1 MIELFIRIVGTA
13 VTAGW
18 IMGAALLV
26 RRLFRGAPKWTRG
39 LLWALVAV
47 RLLVP
52 APLYSAVSLIPP
64 QAEQV
69 VEAYTSPEG
78 VRALDQVLPQIG
90 FETLRDREVNAWE
103 RENGGHVFVSHSAPA
118 STYLALMWAGGMA
131 AMALYAL
138 VSWLRLRRRVWTAA
152 RLEGRVWVSDRIGA
166 PFLLGL
172 IRPRIYVP
180 ASLAPPALD
189 YALAHERAHLRRGD
203 HVWKPL
209 GYALLAVYWFQLLA
223 WVCYGLFCRDME
235 LASDEAAAGD
245 LDREG
250 RAAYA
255 QTLLDWAGPVRG
267 EGACP
272 LASGRSD
279 VKGRVKAVLGYKK
292 PARWLA
298 GLAIAVFL
306 AAGAT
311 FMTSPRTE
319 SGGQISVVI
328 TGAYNEDRA
337 QLQPDTVPPV
347 GPAAEGGRDPATDR
361 GIGE

>member
-1 MIELFIRIVGTA
+1 MIELFIRIVRTA
-13 VTAGW
+13 STAGW
-18 IMGAALLV
+18 LMGAALLA
-26 RRLFRGAPKWTRG
+26 RWIFRGAPKWTRY
-39 LLWALVAV
+39 LLWALVAA
-47 RLLVP
+47 RLLAP
-52 APLYSAVSLIPP
+52 ATVYSAVSLIPP
-64 QAEQV
+64 QAEQM
-69 VEAYTSPEG
+69 VEALTSPEG
-78 VRALDQVLPQIG
+78 VQALDQVLPQ
-90 FETLRDREVNAWE
+90 FEFQTARDREANAWE
-103 RENGGHVFVSHSAPA
+103 RENGGHVFVGHFAPA
-118 STYLALMWAGGMA
+118 STYLALAWVGGMA

-138 VSWLRLRRRVWTAA
+138 ASWLRLRRRVRTAA
-152 RLEGRVWVSDRIGA
+152 RMEGPVWVSDRIGS

-209 GYALLAVYWFQLLA
+209 GYALLAVYWFQPLA

-235 LASDEAAAGD
+235 LASDEAAARD

-255 QTLLDWAGPVRG
+255 QTLLACAGPVRG
-267 EGACP
+267 AGACP
-272 LASGRSD
+272 LAFGQSG

-306 AAGAT
+306 AVGAA

-319 SGGQISVVI
+319 NPWHTFVELR
-328 TGAYNEDRA
+328 TYD
-337 QLQPDTVPPV
+337 PV
-347 GPAAEGGRDPATDR
+347 RQADPAQASPVTDTGR
-361 GIGE
+361 

>member
-1 MIELFIRIVGTA
+1 MIALFLRIVRTGL
-13 VTAGW
+13 TAGW
-18 IMGAALLV
+18 LMAAAILV
-26 RRLFRGAPKWTRG
+26 RWLFRGAPKWTRG
-39 LLWALVAV
+39 LLWALVAA

-52 APLYSAVSLIPP
+52 TPLYSAVSLIPP
-64 QAEQV
+64 PAEQT

-90 FETLRDREVNAWE
+90 FETLRDREANAWE

-118 STYLALMWAGGMA
+118 SAYLAIAWMAGMA

-138 VSWLRLRRRVWTAA
+138 ISYVRLRRRVRTAA
-152 RLEGRVWVSDRIGA
+152 RLEGRVWVSDRIGS

-189 YALAHERAHLRRGD
+189 HVLAHERAHLRRGD
-203 HVWKPL
+203 HVWKAL
-209 GYALLAVYWFQLLA
+209 GYVLLTVYWFQPLA

-235 LASDEAAAGD
+235 LAGDEAAARD
-245 LDREG
+245 LDQEG

-255 QTLLDWAGPVRG
+255 QALLDCAGPVRG
-267 EGACP
+267 AGACP
-272 LASGRSD
+272 PAFGRSD

-306 AAGAT
+306 AAGVC

-319 SGGQISVVI
+319 NQWHSFVVLHWTNDPVLQADPAQASPVTD
-328 TGAYNEDRA
+328 TGA
-337 QLQPDTVPPV
+337 VK
-347 GPAAEGGRDPATDR
+347 
-361 GIGE
+361 

>member
-1 MIELFIRIVGTA
+1 MIELFLRIVRTGL
-13 VTAGW
+13 TAGW
-18 IMGAALLV
+18 LMAAALLV
-26 RRLFRGAPKWTRG
+26 RLLFRGAPKWTRG
-39 LLWALVAV
+39 LLWALVAA
-47 RLLVP
+47 RLLIP

-64 QAEQV
+64 QAEQNV
-69 VEAYTSPEG
+69 QAYTSPEG
-78 VRALDQVLPQIG
+78 VRALDQVLPQIE
-90 FETLRDREVNAWE
+90 FETARDRESNAWE
-103 RENGGHVFVSHSAPA
+103 RENGGHVFISHTAPA
-118 STYLALMWAGGMA
+118 SAYLAIAWMAGMA

-138 VSWLRLRRRVWTAA
+138 ISWLRLRRRVRTAA

-166 PFLLGL
+166 PFLMGL

-180 ASLAPPALD
+180 APLAPPALD

-203 HVWKPL
+203 HLWKPL
-209 GYALLAVYWFQLLA
+209 GYALLTVYWFQPLA

-235 LASDEAAAGD
+235 LASDEAAAGG

-267 EGACP
+267 AGTCP
-272 LASGRSD
+272 LAFGRSD

-306 AAGAT
+306 AAGAA

-319 SGGQISVVI
+319 GDWQAFVVLNW
-328 TGAYNEDRA
+328 TNDEAR
-337 QLQPDTVPPV
+337 QT
-347 GPAAEGGRDPATDR
+347 DPAQTSPVTDMGAAR
-361 GIGE
+361 